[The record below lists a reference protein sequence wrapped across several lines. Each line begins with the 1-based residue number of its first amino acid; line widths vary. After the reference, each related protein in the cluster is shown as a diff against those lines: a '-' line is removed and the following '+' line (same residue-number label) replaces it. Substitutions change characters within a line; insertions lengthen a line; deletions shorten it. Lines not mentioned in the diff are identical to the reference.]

1 MSDEEQKLAD
11 LRRQICEG
19 IERVRRSIER
29 ARWLLSRNIASTTDA
44 LARGLPRRVQKQE
57 ESKKTG

>member
-1 MSDEEQKLAD
+1 MSEEEKKLAD
-11 LRRQICEG
+11 LRRQICDG

-29 ARWLLSRNIASTTDA
+29 ARWLLSRNIASTTNA
-44 LARGLPRRVQKQE
+44 VLRGLPPAQKRE